1 MAFERSG
8 TVSGMINRILYAATC
23 VVLLA
28 SCSATNPPKVSEGH
42 LQAPPAT
49 SAGIPAPV
57 TQAPALSRP
66 GPAAKLETY
75 TVVVSEVPVKE
86 LLFSLARDAG
96 LNVDIHSGISGAVT
110 LNAVDQTLPQ
120 ILNRIA
126 KQVSLRYMIDGPN
139 LVVSP
144 DLAFWRAYK
153 LDYLNMARES
163 VSEVSV
169 ATKIS
174 TTGGS
179 VGGTGGSA
187 GGGAEEGNVS
197 RTTVTNTTKNDFW
210 TRIEGNIRA
219 IVGGTSPAAGAAE
232 AGAASSSVVTD
243 PNSGIINV
251 LATQRQHEQVQSY
264 VDEVLANAVR
274 QVLIEMSIVEVEL
287 SDGYQAGV
295 DWQRLS
301 DAQGASGNGPSV
313 SGSFLGANLA
323 SAPFFKLGYNK
334 TAADGSSISAT
345 LRMLETFGDVKVLS
359 SPKIMV
365 LNNQTA
371 VLKVVDEQVYFTVEQ
386 EVTDAT
392 DTSLARTTYTSTIH
406 TVPVGLVMSVTPQI
420 NEADTVSINVR
431 PTISRITGFATDP
444 VPRLLGVDFDNLVPE
459 IQVREMES
467 LLQVANGQTIVMG
480 GLMQN
485 KTDKNNRGVPLLSTL
500 PLIGNLFSYRDDK
513 LTKTELVIFL
523 RPTVIKSA
531 GVGAD
536 PAAARAHLVDPA
548 TKQIGASQRSDRA
561 EKDPS

>member
-1 MAFERSG
+1 MTHSQSG
-8 TVSGMINRILYAATC
+8 RNPIMIDKIALSAAC
-23 VVLLA
+23 VLLLV
-28 SCSATNPPKVSEGH
+28 SCGATNPPKMSDGH
-42 LQAPPAT
+42 LQVPAPADG
-49 SAGIPAPV
+49 GIPAPV
-57 TQAPALSRP
+57 TQAPVLTRP
-66 GPAAKLETY
+66 KPAAKLETY

-86 LLFSLARDAG
+86 LLFSLARDAR
-96 LNVDIHSGISGAVT
+96 LNVDIHPGITGTVT

-126 KQVSLRYMIDGPN
+126 KQVSLRYAIDGPN

-144 DLAFWRAYK
+144 DVAFWRTYK
-153 LDYLNMARES
+153 LDYLNMARDS
-163 VSEVSV
+163 VSEMSV
-169 ATKIS
+169 ATRIA

-179 VGGTGGSA
+179 VGGDGGGSQ
-187 GGGAEEGNVS
+187 EEGNVS

-210 TRIEGNIRA
+210 TRIEGNIRS
-219 IVGGTSPAAGAAE
+219 IVSGATQSAE
-232 AGAASSSVVTD
+232 AGTGGPASVVSD
-243 PNSGIINV
+243 PNSGILNV
-251 LATQRQHEQVQSY
+251 LATQRQHEQIQSY
-264 VDEVLANAVR
+264 VDEVLSNAVR

-287 SDGYQAGV
+287 SDGYQSGV

-301 DAQGASGNGPSV
+301 DTQGTGSNGPSV
-313 SGSFLGANLA
+313 IGSFIGANLA
-323 SAPFFKLGYNK
+323 SAPFFSLGYNK
-334 TAADGSSISAT
+334 TTSDGSNISAT
-345 LRMLETFGDVKVLS
+345 VRMLETFGDVKVLS

-386 EVTDAT
+386 EITDAT
-392 DTSLARTTYTSTIH
+392 DNSLARTTYTSTIH

-420 NEADTVSINVR
+420 NDADTVSINVR

-444 VPRLLGVDFDNLVPE
+444 VPRLLGSDFDNLVPE

-485 KTDKNNRGVPLLSTL
+485 KTDKNNRGVPLFSTL
-500 PLIGNLFSYRDDK
+500 PLIGNLFSYRDDV

-531 GVGAD
+531 GVGVD
-536 PAAARAHLVDPA
+536 PGAAGAHLIDPA
-548 TKQIGASQRSDRA
+548 TKQVGSSQQSLRV